1 MGPFSDEQN
10 YESSWTTD
18 FAYFY
23 NVNNIDEHISLADLN
38 TKYIKSPEVDFSK
51 YPQNILRDYYADKT
65 FTPYLSK
72 TVDLTKWLG
81 YKYLLEDLSQN
92 ERDSQQTG
100 VGSLADNLKPL
111 INSPVQYVFYD
122 IDGNGTPELIF
133 KSSDIILYIVTS
145 TVQTRQESASGTYGK
160 GNITYLEFLQ
170 PPSGISVNPTI
181 SMTKKQDR
189 KNIVE
194 LMVESRFI
202 KMVPSDTMHLIL
214 NYNTPPIREQIK
226 ELLPTIELTRIK
238 Q

>member
-1 MGPFSDEQN
+1 MLSMILMEMEQ
-10 YESSWTTD
+10 
-18 FAYFY
+18 
-23 NVNNIDEHISLADLN
+23 
-38 TKYIKSPEVDFSK
+38 
-51 YPQNILRDYYADKT
+51 
-65 FTPYLSK
+65 
-72 TVDLTKWLG
+72 
-81 YKYLLEDLSQN
+81 
-92 ERDSQQTG
+92 
-100 VGSLADNLKPL
+100 
-111 INSPVQYVFYD
+111 
-122 IDGNGTPELIF
+122 PELIF

-170 PPSGISVNPTI
+170 PPSGISVNPITPVTI

-226 ELLPTIELTRIK
+226 ETIAYYRINKDKAVTYLLGYFQR
-238 Q
+238 QS